1 MSAARLTRNPFG
13 RQISSMAPHQS
24 PYFFALDKIHQ
35 LWYDVLSYLKRFIMP
50 TTKVA
55 VTIDTELLAQVDHL
69 VAQHVF
75 PNRSKAIQ
83 AALHD
88 KLTRL
93 QRSRLARESAK
104 LDPHTEQLL
113 AEEGMDQELATWPEY

>member
-1 MSAARLTRNPFG
+1 
-13 RQISSMAPHQS
+13 
-24 PYFFALDKIHQ
+24 
-35 LWYDVLSYLKRFIMP
+35 MP

-55 VTIDTELLAQVDHL
+55 VTIDTELLAQVDQL

-88 KLTRL
+88 KLLRL

-104 LDPHTEQLL
+104 LDPQAEQHL
-113 AEEGMDQELATWPEY
+113 AEEGIEQELSVWPEY

>member
-1 MSAARLTRNPFG
+1 
-13 RQISSMAPHQS
+13 
-24 PYFFALDKIHQ
+24 
-35 LWYDVLSYLKRFIMP
+35 MP

-55 VTIDTELLAQVDHL
+55 VTIDTELLAQIDQL

-93 QRSRLARESAK
+93 QHSRLARESAK
-104 LDPHTEQLL
+104 LDPRAEQLL
-113 AEEGMDQELATWPEY
+113 AEEGIDQELATWPAY

>member
-1 MSAARLTRNPFG
+1 MT
-13 RQISSMAPHQS
+13 
-24 PYFFALDKIHQ
+24 
-35 LWYDVLSYLKRFIMP
+35 

-55 VTIDTELLAQVDHL
+55 VTIDTELLAQLDHL

-83 AALHD
+83 EAIQD

-93 QRSRLARESAK
+93 RRSRLARESAK
-104 LDPHTEQLL
+104 LDPSSEQAL
-113 AEEGMDQELATWPEY
+113 AEEGIDLELAAWPEY